1 MHKELV
7 ANLILHCTYTP
18 LISFQRNSS
27 DELLSTV
34 NQRIVLLAQAAKAYQ
49 SHKTTHCQDLPSA
62 IREEPEPE
70 NGTEDGQFSIARPL
84 QELEE
89 IEQRNKDQQSTSDD
103 DQLAQG
109 SAPATSPNTA
119 TPTDQPVTS
128 PSSEAHVTPGS
139 ACSFP
144 LVVSSSVLALFSL
157 FRFFR
162 FFGNSK
168 KKNME
173 LEAEKKD
180 LEEEVINK
188 KIPNEESKKCELH
201 GRVVTVKKEINDE
214 KVKEHTKDQGCRTFI
229 FNPIY
234 VKCPFY
240 LTSLVK
246 IVLAFQ

>member
-1 MHKELV
+1 MQ
-7 ANLILHCTYTP
+7 I
-18 LISFQRNSS
+18 ISFQRNSS

-49 SHKTTHCQDLPSA
+49 SDKTTHCQDLPSA

-103 DQLAQG
+103 SSSLAVPTSSDDQLAQG

-139 ACSFP
+139 ASSFP

-157 FRFFR
+157 FRVFR

-168 KKNME
+168 KKRIWN
-173 LEAEKKD
+173 
-180 LEEEVINK
+180 
-188 KIPNEESKKCELH
+188 
-201 GRVVTVKKEINDE
+201 
-214 KVKEHTKDQGCRTFI
+214 
-229 FNPIY
+229 
-234 VKCPFY
+234 
-240 LTSLVK
+240 
-246 IVLAFQ
+246 